1 MEELKNQDVRS
12 MTDGKQEAKHFDY
25 GHLVMFC
32 GKCGSKYVLEE
43 NVPGDQARQIVLA
56 PTSTSGIRL
65 VCKDCSNEMS
75 LFFIESNKKK
85 ENEVTEPI
93 KEDTKEEGD
102 TNESIPEDGT
112 ITAELV

>member
-12 MTDGKQEAKHFDY
+12 MTDSKQEAKHFDY

-85 ENEVTEPI
+85 EDEVTESI
-93 KEDTKEEGD
+93 QRDDNEKGHED
-102 TNESIPEDGT
+102 ESIPEDGT
-112 ITAELV
+112 ATMRVV

>member
-12 MTDGKQEAKHFDY
+12 MTDSKQEAKHFDY

-43 NVPGDQARQIVLA
+43 NVSGDQARQIVLA

-85 ENEVTEPI
+85 ENEVTDQKSI
-93 KEDTKEEGD
+93 QEEGD
-102 TNESIPEDGT
+102 TNESVPEDGT
-112 ITAELV
+112 ITAELI